1 MVSVTA
7 PTGKAVVTGT
17 VTATHFADAGDGPVE
32 EIFKAVLKTP

>member
-7 PTGKAVVTGT
+7 PTANAVVTGT
-17 VTATHFADAGDGPVE
+17 VKAIHFADSGDGPVE